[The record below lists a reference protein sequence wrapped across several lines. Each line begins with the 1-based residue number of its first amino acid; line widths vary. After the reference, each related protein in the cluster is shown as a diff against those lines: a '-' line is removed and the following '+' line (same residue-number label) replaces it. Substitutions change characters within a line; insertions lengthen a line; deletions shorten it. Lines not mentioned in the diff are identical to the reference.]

1 MPTVCSVSDIT
12 NILSS
17 IIQKPILQDVKVQG
31 EVLVDGPQNAFFL
44 RNGGNRLRCFI
55 PGGNIAKFKP
65 LLKQGN
71 TVIVNGKITLF
82 SSFSQ
87 YQLRVNT
94 ISKPN
99 FPAIGVN
106 KITENLQS
114 VIETAPSL
122 KNIHVQGKISDG
134 DKFGDKLLDLC
145 DAVGK
150 ISDGLPK
157 IKCVSS
163 GVKLPPVKQG
173 DEVCLRGKFSI
184 YPQKSLYQID
194 IGSIE
199 LVPSGNGKAQC
210 QCTGCKQCLPLLE
223 SNRLCNRH
231 CNAPGHVLC
240 PTCYEESPDPEDLVK
255 DAVYDY
261 FDGLEVKG
269 FSPDT
274 ESQIQ
279 FGSRDGSADVVLA
292 DGDGTFAVI
301 AECKGSSIMGYGIEQ
316 LKSYLCAT
324 DTRFG
329 VFANSTDGPDSWSF
343 FENLRY
349 NQFQEIDRSEFEKGI
364 VKGITLRKQLKD
376 EIKSLES
383 NRNQLRAEIGE
394 LETEKAEAARQVR
407 EESEKLDAVK
417 QAIESD
423 RAHNQD
429 LKSIQKHL
437 SDAIEQL
444 RIDRTKLETEV
455 AELERKERELYT
467 TREQRKEKIQQLET
481 LFNDLKSGLLDLEPS
496 APSEDNTGPQKSHE
510 NKNQGVKNWF
520 KNRFSKENK

>member
-1 MPTVCSVSDIT
+1 M
-12 NILSS
+12 
-17 IIQKPILQDVKVQG
+17 
-31 EVLVDGPQNAFFL
+31 
-44 RNGGNRLRCFI
+44 
-55 PGGNIAKFKP
+55 
-65 LLKQGN
+65 
-71 TVIVNGKITLF
+71 IVNGKITLF

-87 YQLRVNT
+87 YQILVNT
-94 ISKPN
+94 ISKPG
-99 FPAIGVN
+99 FPAINVN

-114 VIETAPSL
+114 IIETAPAL
-122 KNIHVQGKISDG
+122 KNMHVQGKISDG
-134 DKFGDKLLDLC
+134 DIFGDKLLELC
-145 DAVGK
+145 DDVGK

-163 GVKLPPVKQG
+163 GIKLPPVKQG
-173 DEVCLRGKFSI
+173 DEVCLRGKFNI

-199 LVPSGNGKAQC
+199 LVPSGNGKARC
-210 QCTGCKQCLPLLE
+210 QCTGCKQCLPLLG

-240 PTCYEESPDPEDLVK
+240 STCYEESPDREDLVK

-269 FSPDT
+269 FSPDR

-279 FGSRDGSADVVLA
+279 FGARSGSADVVLA

-301 AECKGSSIMGYGIEQ
+301 AECKGSGTTGYGIEQ

-343 FENLRY
+343 FENRRC
-349 NQFQEIDRSEFEKGI
+349 NQCPEINRSEFEEGV

-383 NRNQLRAEIGE
+383 NRNQLRAEIDE
-394 LETEKAEAARQVR
+394 LETEKTEAVTQVR
-407 EESEKLDAVK
+407 QESQKLSTVK
-417 QAIESD
+417 QTIESD

-444 RIDRTKLETEV
+444 RMDKTKLEAEV
-455 AELERKERELYT
+455 GELERKERGLYASSK
-467 TREQRKEKIQQLET
+467 QRKEKIQRLEM
-481 LFNDLKSGLLDLEPS
+481 LFNDLKSGLLDLESSPLS
-496 APSEDNTGPQKSHE
+496 KDNTGPQKLRE
-510 NKNQGVKNWF
+510 NKKQGIKNWF
-520 KNRFSKENK
+520 KNRFSKENE